1 MKNFFILQHSTQSP
15 EEGDNVAFFTS
26 FHAHIVE
33 YVDPTTVEIP
43 ISTTRPFDRFLW
55 PRHSWPTDATV
66 ELKFLEEG
74 KKFEKPKLDI
84 DCCSH
89 LKKLKNLASLNVV
102 NTISLMAL
110 TAATALLAT
119 GMNKGGT
126 QI

>member
-1 MKNFFILQHSTQSP
+1 MKNFFVLQQSTQSP

-33 YVDPTTVEIP
+33 YVVPTTVEIP

-74 KKFEKPKLDI
+74 KKIDKKIDI

-89 LKKLKNLASLNVV
+89 LKKLKSLASLNVV
-102 NTISLMAL
+102 NTISLIAL

-119 GMNKGGT
+119 GMNRGRT
-126 QI
+126 QT